1 MNEETTQFNE
11 QPQKAAWST
20 RKRVFVIISVVVGLV
35 VLYFGGSILLVVF
48 VAQPVRVQGMAMA
61 PTLNDGDK
69 IFVRKQFDT
78 LQRGDIVIFY
88 YPADTTKSFIKRIIG
103 LPGEKIGVDSEGNV
117 TINGQIIREDYIV
130 AERNQNARERWGRV
144 QRDWKEIKEGYYFM
158 MGDNR
163 DASNDSRSW
172 GLVSKDLIYGKY
184 WVRYG
189 SSN

>member
-1 MNEETTQFNE
+1 MNEETTQLN
-11 QPQKAAWST
+11 QQTRKAPWST
-20 RKRVFVIISVVVGLV
+20 RKKLIVIISSIVGLV
-35 VLYFGGSILLVVF
+35 VLYFLGSILMVVF

-69 IFVRKQFDT
+69 ILFSKQFDT

-88 YPADTTKSFIKRIIG
+88 SPEDKTKSFIKRIIG
-103 LPGEKIGVDSEGNV
+103 LPGEKIDVDSSGNI
-117 TINGQIIREDYIV
+117 TINGQIIKEDYIV
-130 AERNQNARERWGRV
+130 PERNRNTRARWEVIRPE
-144 QRDWKEIKEGYYFM
+144 WKELKEGYYFV

-172 GLVSKDLIYGKY
+172 GPVSKDLIYGKY
-184 WVRYG
+184 GFRYG

>member
-20 RKRVFVIISVVVGLV
+20 RKRVIVIISVVVGLV
-35 VLYFGGSILLVVF
+35 VLYFVGSILLVVF

-88 YPADTTKSFIKRIIG
+88 YPQDTTKSFIKRIIG
-103 LPGEKIGVDSEGNV
+103 LPGEKIDVDSEGNV
-117 TINGQIIREDYIV
+117 TINGQVIKEDYIV
-130 AERNQNARERWGRV
+130 TERNQNARERWGRV
-144 QRDWKEIKEGYYFM
+144 QRNWKEIKEGYYFM